1 MIKKKKIK
9 LLILGGNGM
18 VGHVLLN
25 NLKNFHEV
33 KATLK
38 DKKENYKNLN
48 NGDYFDNVNLLNFL
62 SIKEI
67 INKFNPEIIIN
78 AAGVTKQR
86 INEYKPSQVE
96 IINSIFPHKL
106 ARFCNNMNIRLIHLS
121 TDCVFSG
128 KKGFYNIHDKPDA
141 EDLYGKSKI
150 DGEIKYPNT
159 LTLRKS
165 TIGFELDNKKG
176 LLEWLIKQSGEIN
189 GFTNAIYSGVTSL
202 ELSRIIL
209 FIIENKKNLEGI
221 YHVSSKPIDKYT
233 LLKKLKDKFKLDTV
247 SIKPYKD
254 FICDRSLDGND
265 FIKKTGYQIPD
276 WDEMI
281 DSLIKYNN

>member
-1 MIKKKKIK
+1 MIKKKKLK
-9 LLILGGNGM
+9 LLVLGGNGM

-38 DKKENYKNLN
+38 NKKENYINLN
-48 NGDYFDNVNLLNFL
+48 NDDYFDKVNLLNF
-62 SIKEI
+62 SSVKEI
-67 INKFNPEIIIN
+67 IIKFNPEIIIN
-78 AAGVTKQR
+78 AAGITKQR
-86 INEYKPSQVE
+86 INEYEPSQVI

-106 ARFCNNMNIRLIHLS
+106 AKFCHNMNIRLIHLS

-128 KKGFYNIHDKPDA
+128 KKGFYGIEDKPDA

-233 LLKKLKDKFKLDTV
+233 LLKKLKDKFRLNSV

-254 FICDRSLDGND
+254 FTCDRSLDGKD

-281 DSLIKYNN
+281 DNLIEYNN